1 MPQRKQHKPR
11 GPGRPPEVGE
21 PRTETVRIRVT
32 PEYVPGESS
41 PDEERFFFA
50 YNVAISNEGKHKVK
64 LLSRHWVIINSE
76 GERREVRGPGV
87 VGETP
92 SLLPGETFEY
102 KSSCHLDTHW
112 GTMEG
117 SYRMKGMEGEEDKLF
132 DVEIGRFF
140 LVADVPEPAV

>member
-1 MPQRKQHKPR
+1 MGSDQLTR
-11 GPGRPPEVGE
+11 G
-21 PRTETVRIRVT
+21 IRVRVV
-32 PEYVPGESS
+32 PEYLPAASL
-41 PDEERFFFA
+41 PDDRLFYFD
-50 YNVAISNEGKHKVK
+50 YYVTISNEGKHKVK

-117 SYRMKGMEGEEDKLF
+117 TYRMKGMEGEEDKLF